1 MESWS
6 HLIEAEDEEQRLQG
20 LKLAV
25 RVDGHDPREILIRMM
40 GDASWRVRKEA
51 ADQFLIR
58 PDALGRAGEIVRLL
72 YDDANAGQRNTAAE
86 VLIRMG
92 EDAVPALLAEM
103 DSEDHDVRKFLVDI
117 FGAIGGEA
125 ALQPLIAKLQDE
137 DVNVAAAAAENL
149 GRMEAKSAVPQLLD
163 CLGVDDLMFRFT
175 LLEALAQIGEPIPA
189 DRLLDFEKDAVLR
202 KALYDC
208 LGHVATAEVVPV
220 LQSALIENHG
230 PIAASA
236 LKAMARIGN
245 RLGLE
250 AAQAV
255 CHTEHK
261 SLLDKTAG
269 FLQDRDEET
278 RQAALSVLGWCD
290 DGSHALLLLPL
301 LHDFDLRD
309 AAFAALIH
317 VCQKDPCF
325 LLSAWDDQDDEV
337 KVCLALVFGEGR
349 CEQSRSLLEE
359 TVVTSSGELQ
369 LAAAAALEQLGTEES
384 LPKLIEACR
393 LADSADRFS
402 LAGSTG
408 RLGTHFPEEA
418 ARLAQSLLEDH
429 DEDLRACAVEIL
441 APLTGGSVSQ
451 ALEFALKDPSSQVRS
466 SALRALSGRLD
477 EESRGAVMLAL
488 TDEDADV
495 RRLATELLGEQGG
508 ADVVEPLS
516 LALQDE
522 DIWVRSSA
530 VRSLGRAGG
539 AAAFEAIRGTLSD
552 PVGVVV
558 IHALET
564 LVELAGEDAAS
575 DLLAALSHAD
585 QEVVST
591 ALQLLVGLH
600 SWEKVAVQVKSLL
613 KHESWEV
620 RSQAVRLVA
629 EQQVSDWRELL
640 QQQLEV
646 EGEDLVRMQ
655 INDYLQGGVTG

>member
-1 MESWS
+1 MQPWA

-25 RVDGHDPREILIRMM
+25 GDDGHDSCEIVIRMM
-40 GDASWRVRKEA
+40 GDSSWRVRKEA
-51 ADQFLIR
+51 ADQFLSR
-58 PDALGRAGEIVRLL
+58 PDALERTGEIIRLL
-72 YDDANAGQRNTAAE
+72 YDDVNAGQRNTAAE
-86 VLIRMG
+86 ILIRLGKDSIPSLLG
-92 EDAVPALLAEM
+92 EL
-103 DSEDHDVRKFLVDI
+103 DSDDHDVRKFLVDI
-117 FGAIGGEA
+117 FGAIGGEEV
-125 ALQPLIAKLQDE
+125 LQPLIDRLQDE

-149 GRMEAKSAVPQLLD
+149 GRMEARSAVPHLLNR
-163 CLGVDDLMFRFT
+163 LGVDDLMFRFT
-175 LLEALAQIGEPIPA
+175 LLEALAQIGEPIQA
-189 DRLLDFEKDAVLR
+189 DRLLAFEKDPVLR

-220 LQSALIENHG
+220 LQSAMIENQG
-230 PIAASA
+230 QIAAAA

-245 RLGLE
+245 RLGTE
-250 AAQAV
+250 AVQAV
-255 CHTEHK
+255 CHAQQKT
-261 SLLDKTAG
+261 LLDKTAD

-278 RQAALSVLGWCD
+278 KQAALAVLGWCD
-290 DGSHALLLLPL
+290 DGSHALMLLPL
-301 LHDFDLRD
+301 LHDIDLRD

-317 VCQKDPCF
+317 VCHKDPCF
-325 LLSAWDDQDDEV
+325 LLSAWDEQDDEV
-337 KVCLALVFGEGR
+337 KVCLALVFGEGK

-359 TVVTSSGELQ
+359 TVVNSSGELQ
-369 LAAAAALEQLGTEES
+369 LAAAAALEQIGTSES
-384 LPKLIEACR
+384 LSRLVEACR
-393 LADSADRFS
+393 LADPADRFS
-402 LAGSTG
+402 IAGSTG
-408 RLGTHFPEEA
+408 RLGSQFPEDA
-418 ARLAQSLLEDH
+418 ARIAQQLLEDH
-429 DEDLRACAVEIL
+429 EEELRVCAVEIL
-441 APLTGGSVSQ
+441 APLAGGAVRQ

-466 SALRALSGRLD
+466 SALRSLSGRLD
-477 EESRGAVMLAL
+477 QESRGAVMLAL

-508 ADVVEPLS
+508 AETVEPLA
-516 LALQDE
+516 LALRDD

-539 AAAFEAIRGTLSD
+539 ADALAAIRGTLND

-564 LVELAGEDAAS
+564 LIEMTGENAAT
-575 DLLAALSHAD
+575 DLLAALSHSD

-600 SWEKVAVQVKSLL
+600 SWDKVAHQVISLL

-620 RSQAVRLVA
+620 RSQAVRLIA
-629 EQQVSDWRELL
+629 EQQVSEWRELL
-640 QQQLEV
+640 ERQLEV